1 MTLEQ
6 LKSAIYKDLVGGL
19 RGISTNLNISLEQLE
34 DDIIDERLAILKEYS
49 LKNLT
54 PRKDLFM
61 GINCIKLDCKSLD
74 KCPCGANDK
83 TKPELHFE
91 IPQIINDFAEESIEF
106 VGSVNRE
113 VQFKVYTSIA
123 FQYHK
128 FMRRGGTK
136 PYVYIE
142 PVPNEN
148 NMYDAWVFNA
158 PLMKE
163 ISIIGIFKDPRQLN
177 NYSCCIN
184 EDTINFNFIDN
195 EIKKRV
201 TEKKLR
207 YYRQMAG
214 QILPNDQTAK

>member
-1 MTLEQ
+1 
-6 LKSAIYKDLVGGL
+6 
-19 RGISTNLNISLEQLE
+19 
-34 DDIIDERLAILKEYS
+34 
-49 LKNLT
+49 
-54 PRKDLFM
+54 
-61 GINCIKLDCKSLD
+61 
-74 KCPCGANDK
+74 
-83 TKPELHFE
+83 
-91 IPQIINDFAEESIEF
+91 
-106 VGSVNRE
+106 
-113 VQFKVYTSIA
+113 
-123 FQYHK
+123 
-128 FMRRGGTK
+128 
-136 PYVYIE
+136 
-142 PVPNEN
+142 
-148 NMYDAWVFNA
+148 MYDAWVFNA